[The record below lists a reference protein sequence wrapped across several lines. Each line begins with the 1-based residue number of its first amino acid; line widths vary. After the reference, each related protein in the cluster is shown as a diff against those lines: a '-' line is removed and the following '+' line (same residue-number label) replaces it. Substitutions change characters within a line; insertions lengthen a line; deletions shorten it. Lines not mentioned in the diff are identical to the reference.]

1 MEGAYRSSNVYR
13 DLGVDALKTLSAFL
27 VVVIH
32 SKIQLNS
39 NNADLANGLIAF
51 ARLGVGC
58 FFVISG
64 YYFPLL
70 VSRGKLKGHLVKIM
84 RIAVWSLLLYLLFNM
99 VYNQF
104 VWHDYLIPIKR
115 CIGVDKLLSFALF
128 NHVHIEM
135 HIWYL
140 FAIVYTMF
148 FCYLFY
154 RYDKI
159 KALYL
164 ISACLLVGGIAMGY
178 LGHFSIQRSWLFYG
192 IPFVAAG
199 IFIRERGQALLSCL
213 DVSTIVLTLSIGMLV
228 TVTEAVYLGINR
240 DYYILSI
247 VLASLALLLAIKV
260 GPLIGEMNNGLMS
273 SLCVIGV
280 KYSMY
285 IYIFHIAVKRTVDVV
300 ASHVGLDTSALHV
313 GYPVL
318 IFLLSL
324 GVSMVWVRI
333 PHRPF

>member
-1 MEGAYRSSNVYR
+1 MGCCTIGIKSQTMPSLSMSRN
-13 DLGVDALKTLSAFL
+13 LGIDALKALSAFL

-32 SKIQLNS
+32 SHFNIIHI
-39 NNADLANGLIAF
+39 NADLANGLNAF
-51 ARLGVGC
+51 ARLGVGS
-58 FFVISG
+58 FFIISG

-70 VSRGKLKGHLVKIM
+70 VSKGKLKGHLVKIM
-84 RIAVWSLLLYLLFNM
+84 KIAVWSLLLYLLFNM

-115 CIGVDKLLSFALF
+115 CIGVDKLLSFAFF
-128 NHVHIEM
+128 NHVHIEI

-140 FAIVYTMF
+140 FAIAYTMF

-154 RYDKI
+154 RYNKK
-159 KALYL
+159 KALY
-164 ISACLLVGGIAMGY
+164 ITATFIFVVGVLVGY
-178 LGHFSIQRSWLFYG
+178 LGKYDYQRTWLFYG

-199 IFIRERGQALLSCL
+199 IFIRERL
-213 DVSTIVLTLSIGMLV
+213 DVSTIVLTLSIGMLI
-228 TVTEAVYLGINR
+228 TVAEAVYLGVNR

-247 VLASLALLLAIKV
+247 VLASLALILAIKV
-260 GPLIGEMNNGLMS
+260 GPLIGGMNNGLMS
-273 SLCVIGV
+273 SLCIIGA
-280 KYSMY
+280 KYSLY
-285 IYIFHIAVKRTVDVV
+285 IYIFHIAVKRSLDAVF
-300 ASHVGLDTSALHV
+300 DTSVLHV

-324 GVSMVWVRI
+324 GVSVVWVKI